1 MNLSPHIISFLDRI
15 RERCEENAFSCH
27 DSNDD
32 ESAET
37 WLSLEVQIIDI
48 LERRTVEALRDQP
61 PVLREVYDTLS
72 RLESVYPE
80 VSPTE
85 LREMR
90 AVTIDLARAGWYDRH
105 DPSAVSTGRRL
116 SMMVVDGVRYDY
128 GGPLRIKV
136 GGGNVRTKETAR

>member
-1 MNLSPHIISFLDRI
+1 MNLSPHTISFLDRI
-15 RERCEENAFSCH
+15 RERCEENVLSCQ

-37 WLSLEVQIIDI
+37 WLSLEDQITDI
-48 LERRTVEALRDQP
+48 LERPTVESLRDQP
-61 PVLREVYDTLS
+61 SVLREVYDTLS
-72 RLESVYPE
+72 RLESVYPD

-90 AVTIDLARAGWYDRH
+90 AVTVDMARAGWYDRH
-105 DPSAVSTGRRL
+105 DPSAVSTVRL
-116 SMMVVDGVRYDY
+116 STMVVDGVRYDY
-128 GGPLRIKV
+128 GGPLRIKI

>member
-1 MNLSPHIISFLDRI
+1 MNLSPRTIDFLDRI
-15 RERCEENAFSCH
+15 RERCEENAFSCQ
-27 DSNDD
+27 DANDD

-37 WLSLEVQIIDI
+37 WLSLEDQITDI
-48 LERRTVEALRDQP
+48 LERRTVESLRDQP
-61 PVLREVYDTLS
+61 PVLREVYGTLS

-80 VSPTE
+80 VSPAE

-90 AVTIDLARAGWYDRH
+90 AVTVDLVKAGWYDRH
-105 DPSAVSTGRRL
+105 DPSAVSTGRKL
-116 SMMVVDGVRYDY
+116 STIIVDGVRYDY

>member
-1 MNLSPHIISFLDRI
+1 MNLSPHTISFLERI
-15 RERCEENAFSCH
+15 RERCEENALSCQ

-37 WLSLEVQIIDI
+37 WLSLEDQITDI
-48 LERRTVEALRDQP
+48 LERRTVESLRDQP

-72 RLESVYPE
+72 RLESVYPD

-90 AVTIDLARAGWYDRH
+90 AVTIDLVRAGWYDRH

-116 SMMVVDGVRYDY
+116 STMIVDGVRYDY
-128 GGPLRIKV
+128 GGPLRIKTR
-136 GGGNVRTKETAR
+136 GGNVRTKETTR